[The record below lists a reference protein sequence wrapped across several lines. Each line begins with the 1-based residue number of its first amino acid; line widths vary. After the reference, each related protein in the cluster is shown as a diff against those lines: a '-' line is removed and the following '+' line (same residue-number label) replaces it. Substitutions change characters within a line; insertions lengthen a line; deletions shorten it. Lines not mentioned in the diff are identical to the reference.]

1 MNAETF
7 EADWRDLPRDS
18 AGRWTRPTSEELENL
33 DAYIDIQ
40 PAQSGNFPLPV
51 EKQNT
56 FSQSQI
62 TLRELSETMNELT
75 GNLLGFDMA
84 YRTVVDM
91 LGSQDSPER
100 REALLST
107 IEETI
112 MTLEFYEETG
122 YDGDIQMMVDMMRQ
136 NGMTPPPQFEEEV
149 LARYQFEDKWASETE
164 VDFIQWFEEAE
175 NRSDCWTC
183 GTDNPDGELE
193 DHDNI
198 CEPCQ
203 SVWIFDEGPEG
214 EGYYRIHNLSWD
226 QKLHFHNAKAEDKK
240 ILKPEVPADY
250 NIKQTFGNN
259 MVLMSEDDEGPT
271 IEDFFRDISK
281 VLNKY
286 GEFSWDSEAGEE
298 GLYFSGML
306 LPHNGAYNFF
316 QYDEDFSE

>member
-1 MNAETF
+1 M
-7 EADWRDLPRDS
+7 
-18 AGRWTRPTSEELENL
+18 
-33 DAYIDIQ
+33 
-40 PAQSGNFPLPV
+40 PV
-51 EKQNT
+51 KQET

-62 TLRELSETMNELT
+62 TLRELSETMNTLT

-107 IEETI
+107 LEETI

-122 YDGDIQMMVDMMRQ
+122 YDGDIQMMVDIMRQ
-136 NGMTPPPQFEEEV
+136 NGMNPPPQFEEEV

-164 VDFIQWFEEAE
+164 EDFIKWFEDAE
-175 NRSDCWTC
+175 GPDCYTC
-183 GTDNPDGELE
+183 GDYNSLGDVEG
-193 DHDNI
+193 HDNI

-203 SVWIFDEGPEG
+203 SLWIYDESGPEG
-214 EGYYRIHNLSWD
+214 EGYYRIHTLSWD
-226 QKLHFHNAKAEDKK
+226 QKVHFHNAKAEGKK
-240 ILKPEVPADY
+240 ILKPEVPADF
-250 NIKQTFGNN
+250 NIKETFGNN
-259 MVLMSEDDEGPT
+259 MVLMAEDDEGPT
-271 IEDFFRDISK
+271 IEEFFRDISK

-306 LPHNGAYNFF
+306 LPHNGADNFF